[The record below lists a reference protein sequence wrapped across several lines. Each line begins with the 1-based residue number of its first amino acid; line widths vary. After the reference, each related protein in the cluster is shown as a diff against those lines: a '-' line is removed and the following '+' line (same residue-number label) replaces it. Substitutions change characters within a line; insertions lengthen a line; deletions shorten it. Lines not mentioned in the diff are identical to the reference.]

1 MMARQVQLRR
11 QPQGHIGAADFEL
24 VEQPLPQPGTGE
36 VLVRNEWMSVDPYM
50 RLVLTGQEGFVP
62 QKRPGEVMDGAAVG
76 IVEASNDPALLP
88 GTAVLSANGW
98 RSRFIASA
106 DLLTPLPALDA
117 PLHWHLG
124 LLGLTGVTAFLG
136 IERVLQPQPGETVLI
151 SGASGAVGSVAV
163 QLARLRGARV
173 LGTCSS
179 PDKARWL
186 IEQAGVDAVMNYRL
200 EKLEDFIA
208 RQAPDGLDCYF
219 DNVGGDM
226 LDRSFGLMKPYGR
239 IGLCGAISQY
249 ESGDYRSG
257 PANFF
262 AAIEKSLTLRGF
274 NAFLLNPD
282 DSAGIAGWLAQQA
295 AQGAI
300 ASFETI
306 IEGLENAP
314 AAFAGLFEGGYPGK
328 VVVRI

>member
-1 MMARQVQLRR
+1 MIAHQIQLRR
-11 QPQGHIGAADFEL
+11 QPQGHVGADDFEM
-24 VEQPLPQPGTGE
+24 VECSLSPPGDGE

-62 QKRPGEVMDGAAVG
+62 QKRPGDVMDGAAVG
-76 IVEASNDPALLP
+76 IVETSNIPALPP
-88 GTAVLSANGW
+88 GTAVLSSNGW
-98 RSRFIASA
+98 RSRFVTRPDA
-106 DLLTPLPALDA
+106 LTPLPKMDA

-124 LLGLTGVTAFLG
+124 LLGLTGITAFLG
-136 IERVLQPQPGETVLI
+136 IERVLQPQAGETVLI
-151 SGASGAVGSVAV
+151 SGASGAVGSIAV
-163 QLARLRGARV
+163 QLAKLRGARV

-179 PDKARWL
+179 PEKACWL
-186 IEQAGVDAVMNYRL
+186 MEQAGADAVLNYRQ

-208 RQAPDGLDCYF
+208 REASDGLDCYF

-226 LDRSFGLMKPYGR
+226 LDRVFALMKPYGR

-274 NAFLLNPD
+274 NAFLLTPGE
-282 DSAGIAGWLAQQA
+282 SAACVEWLARQA

-300 ASFETI
+300 SSFETI
-306 IEGLENAP
+306 IEGLDNAP

>member
-1 MMARQVQLRR
+1 M
-11 QPQGHIGAADFEL
+11 
-24 VEQPLPQPGTGE
+24 
-36 VLVRNEWMSVDPYM
+36 RNEWMSVDPYM

-76 IVEASNDPALLP
+76 IVEASNDPALVP
-88 GTAVLSANGW
+88 GTAVLSACGW
-98 RSRFIASA
+98 RSRFVARA
-106 DLLTPLPALDA
+106 DQLTRLPALDA

-136 IERVLQPQPGETVLI
+136 IERVLQPQAGETVLI
-151 SGASGAVGSVAV
+151 SGASGAVGSIAV

-173 LGTCSS
+173 LATCSS

-208 RQAPDGLDCYF
+208 REAPDGLDCYF